1 MKERLNILNIWVDKV
16 SRNEAIAR
24 VKHFLT
30 VGKRPHSIF
39 AVNPEKNFSVL
50 KDPAFY
56 EVIKNADLLLPD
68 GVGVVLAARILYG
81 VKIERIPGSE
91 FIFEICNIAVTNQYS
106 VFVYG
111 AKEEVNKKAV
121 EALKELYPKISIA
134 GRANGYVDQTE
145 MPDLVDRINASKADI
160 LFLALGSPK
169 QEKWYADHKDQLK
182 NIKICQGIGGT
193 LDTIAGNVRRAPK
206 IWQKFSV
213 EWLYRLIADPRRI
226 KRQKVLPLFAAMVIM
241 EKIKRLNGESRQE

>member
-16 SRNEAIAR
+16 SRNEAIVR

-30 VGKRPHSIF
+30 LGKRPHSIF

-91 FIFEICNIAVTNQYS
+91 FIFEICNIAATNQYR

-160 LFLALGSPK
+160 LFLALGSPR

-182 NIKICQGIGGT
+182 NIKICQGLGGT

-213 EWLYRLIADPRRI
+213 EWLYRLITDPRRI